1 MGNPPMLLGE
11 FGITYDMNDAES
23 YRTGDYSRQAV
34 ALDANYRALDAI
46 LINSTQWNYT
56 TDNSH
61 EHGDQWNKEDLS
73 IFSRDDQHD
82 PGDIDSGARALKS
95 FCRPYVQHAAG
106 TPTRM
111 AFDPSTGV
119 FELEV
124 ESDPAVTAPTAIYAP
139 RVHYPGDIEAVA
151 SSGSVIH
158 DASSQSLVWTGHRGK
173 ATLRLTPA

>member
-1 MGNPPMLLGE
+1 VSGAQAIAGEYVKQLGMLQGISREHMGNPPMLLGE

-73 IFSRDDQHD
+73 IFCRDDQHD
-82 PGDIDSGARALKS
+82 ATSIRRERRSRSAGRRCATPRARRRGWRLTFNGVS
-95 FCRPYVQHAAG
+95 SCGGERPA
-106 TPTRM
+106 
-111 AFDPSTGV
+111 
-119 FELEV
+119 
-124 ESDPAVTAPTAIYAP
+124 TAPTATT
-139 RVHYPGDIEAVA
+139 RRRHHPGT
-151 SSGSVIH
+151 SG
-158 DASSQSLVWTGHRGK
+158 R
-173 ATLRLTPA
+173 